1 MPVEIDSFTTEV
13 TLTDKNSRLSG
24 PQLEALIQEV
34 LRRVERKQ
42 KEDQRAE
49 HNASF
54 GTTSRRD

>member
-49 HNASF
+49 QNASF